1 MPPDAERGT
10 RDRTESGDYV
20 LLRVDRLR
28 VTRWRVR
35 VAFAVVPVG
44 WLLMGDTPAF
54 VIALLGACTL
64 ALILIAGSALAR
76 LETHAERVHR
86 IVGRWR

>member
-1 MPPDAERGT
+1 M
-10 RDRTESGDYV
+10 
-20 LLRVDRLR
+20 
-28 VTRWRVR
+28 RWRVR

-44 WLLMGDTPAF
+44 WLLMGDTQAF

-76 LETHAERVHR
+76 LETHAERVHQ